1 MYTHDGGG
9 GGSYYTL
16 RTHREL
22 NAYVASASTIDLD
35 RLRRNWDDSG
45 RNAHQMADLI
55 EAKLAKLTAAGGW
68 TGPGAEAFANTI
80 RKELVANLRD
90 YARRAGG
97 YTPEGEQN
105 VSHAHDLEVISEA
118 VSGSYSAANSHNIPW
133 DVDTTWNVRQKHV
146 DQSLFSHIEEAVT
159 GEDEDYEKAKKN
171 APYEIVNGG
180 NSVVKEVPKPQY
192 EPIES
197 SVPPNPSS
205 TVYEATNTSV
215 APTVKRF
222 DLILERLGLG
232 EGPKQHVYTAVNN
245 VHSVLSSYAPE
256 QVTEADTTDKGTS
269 TGAGA
274 TNGPGAHGGGGG
286 AGTSPGRNFGPP
298 GGGGGGTGGG
308 GGDHGG
314 GTGGG
319 YDGPDHDTNP
329 GGPIGG
335 PGTGGG
341 DGGHDINP
349 GGPIGGPGDGGG
361 VEPPL
366 TGGVGGGETGAA
378 GAGPSAPPVGGIGAP
393 APAPAAAPV
402 SVGAGPGVGGLGSL
416 GPGAMNAGAPGTSF
430 GIGADGRPTVNTG
443 KVGAIA
449 GGANTPDG
457 AGVRGAGSGAGGAHG
472 AGPHGAGMPA
482 SGARGRRTGSS
493 GDDEQE
499 QELDETWLE
508 EDESVWGNRAAAPP
522 SEIR

>member
-171 APYEIVNGG
+171 APYEVVNGG

-298 GGGGGGTGGG
+298 GGGGGGDYGGGTGGG
-308 GGDHGG
+308 
-314 GTGGG
+314 GGG